1 MKEIE
6 DGPIGLECLHL
17 VFH

>member
-6 DGPIGLECLHL
+6 D
-17 VFH
+17 